1 MTIAYDDRGT
11 TAALETLVLRPVLA
25 AVVFAALTGACTE
38 APGSEETEAPNDGL
52 LRDFIDGKY
61 DAAGHP
67 LNAKVLEGQR
77 ICGTPGGTG
86 VVELRGTCDIALP
99 DGADSGG
106 LTVNARI
113 RVRQH
118 PSWGSIATISAL
130 DAAGGVLGVQTL
142 TVSRL
147 RGTGRWIDL
156 PISLQTSA
164 HVARV
169 TLHVEPGAKVDLD
182 YVEVFPKRLG
192 VIVSP
197 GAGVYKDTDKV
208 TIELP
213 KGKKVERLE
222 ADGVDLRPLLDQL
235 LADRKATRTTTE
247 FRTLID
253 VRIGDLLPTR
263 GDLTEL
269 RVHSS
274 GDTSRTQIRKFPAPC
289 AFEGDPSGEKVLI
302 TGFQPFPAD
311 GWHENISAV
320 AVSSLDPASL
330 RGAQVMRLVLP
341 VEYDRSAAAIAE
353 VIDRCNPSAV
363 ISFGQGGGSIALE
376 ETAYNLQDTGELSG
390 GAPDNRGIIRA
401 ANPIAL
407 DAPPTRET
415 LLPLE
420 AIESALV
427 DAGELPSRSDDPGR
441 YICNNVMFVNLG
453 KMAFRGRAGL
463 IHLPY
468 TTSFDDEA
476 RARWGMVAAAAVQ
489 ATVDAP

>member
-1 MTIAYDDRGT
+1 M
-11 TAALETLVLRPVLA
+11 LRPVLA
-25 AVVFAALTGACTE
+25 AVVFAALTGACTDT
-38 APGSEETEAPNDGL
+38 PGTAEPEAPNDGL

-67 LNAKVLEGQR
+67 LNAKVLDAQGV
-77 ICGTPGGTG
+77 CGTPGGTG
-86 VVELRGTCDIALP
+86 TVELRGTCDIALP
-99 DGADSGG
+99 DGAEYGG

-118 PSWGSIATISAL
+118 PSRGSIVTLSAL
-130 DAAGGVLGVQTL
+130 DADGGVLGVQAL

-147 RGTGRWIDL
+147 RARDRWIDF
-156 PISLQTSA
+156 PINIHTSA
-164 HVARV
+164 RVARV
-169 TLHVEPGAKVDLD
+169 TLHVEPGALVDLE
-182 YVEVFPKRLG
+182 YVEVFPKQLG
-192 VIVSP
+192 VVVSP
-197 GAGVYKDTDKV
+197 GAGVYKDTDKI
-208 TIELP
+208 TFELP
-213 KGKKVERLE
+213 KGKKIERLE
-222 ADGVDLRPLLDQL
+222 ADGVDIKPVLDRL
-235 LADRKATRTTTE
+235 ISDNKVTRTTTA
-247 FRTLID
+247 FRTLIE
-253 VRIGDLLPTR
+253 VSVGDLLPQR

-274 GDTSRTQIRKFPAPC
+274 GDTSRTQIRRVPTPC
-289 AFEGDPSGEKVLI
+289 AFEGDPAGKKVLI

-320 AVSSLDPASL
+320 AVTSLDPAIL
-330 RGAQVMRLVLP
+330 RGTQVMRMVLP
-341 VEYDRSAAAIAE
+341 VEYDRAAAAIAD
-353 VIDRCNPSAV
+353 VIDRCEPAAV

-407 DAPPTRET
+407 DAPPIRET
-415 LLPLE
+415 LLPLS
-420 AIESALV
+420 AIETALIDV
-427 DAGELPSRSDDPGR
+427 GEQPERSQDPGR

-453 KMAFRGRAGL
+453 KMAFRGRAGF

-468 TTSFDDEA
+468 TTTFDADA
-476 RARWGMVAAAAVQ
+476 RARWGKVAEAAVQ

>member
-1 MTIAYDDRGT
+1 
-11 TAALETLVLRPVLA
+11 VLRPVLA
-25 AVVFAALTGACTE
+25 AVVFAALTGACAET
-38 APGSEETEAPNDGL
+38 PETEAESPNDGL

-77 ICGTPGGTG
+77 ICGTAGSTG
-86 VVELRGTCDIALP
+86 IVQLSGTCDIALP
-99 DGADSGG
+99 DGAEAGG

-118 PSWGSIATISAL
+118 PSTGSIVTLSAL

-147 RGTGRWIDL
+147 RARNRWIDL

-164 HVARV
+164 RVARV
-169 TLHVEPGAKVDLD
+169 TLHVVQGALVDLE
-182 YVEVFPKRLG
+182 YVEVFPKQLG

-197 GAGVYKDTDKV
+197 GAGVYKDTDKI

-222 ADGVDLRPLLDQL
+222 ADGVDIKPILERLLTE
-235 LADRKATRTTTE
+235 AKATRTTTE
-247 FRTLID
+247 FRTLIE
-253 VRIGDLLPTR
+253 VRVADLLPTR
-263 GDLTEL
+263 GDLVEL

-274 GDTSRTQIRKFPAPC
+274 GDTSRTQIRRVPAPC
-289 AFEGDPSGEKVLI
+289 AFEGDPSGKKVLI

-320 AVSSLDPASL
+320 AVTSLDPAAL
-330 RGAQVMRLVLP
+330 RGSQVMRLVLP
-341 VEYDRSAAAIAE
+341 VEYDRAAATIAE
-353 VIDRCNPSAV
+353 IIDRCEPSAV

-407 DAPPTRET
+407 DAPATRET
-415 LLPLE
+415 LLPLD
-420 AIESALV
+420 AIETALV
-427 DAGELPSRSDDPGR
+427 DAGEAPQRSQDPGR
-441 YICNNVMFVNLG
+441 YICNNVMFVNIG
-453 KMAFRGRAGL
+453 KMAFRGVAGF

-476 RARWGMVAAAAVQ
+476 RSRWGRVALAAVQ